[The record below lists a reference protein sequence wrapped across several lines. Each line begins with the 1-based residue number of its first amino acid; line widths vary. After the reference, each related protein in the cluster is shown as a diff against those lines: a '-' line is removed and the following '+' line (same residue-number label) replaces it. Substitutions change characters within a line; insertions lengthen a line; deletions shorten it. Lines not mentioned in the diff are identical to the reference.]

1 MMRKSLH
8 SLFLLLR
15 TLTIVVMV
23 QAQDQSG
30 FISLDCGLPEKSSYT
45 EVTIGINYISDA
57 NFIETGVSMS
67 VSPEDKATHQKQLGY
82 LRSFPNGARNCY
94 KINVASATK
103 YLIRANF
110 LYGNYDGLNEL
121 PQFDLHLGA
130 NFWETVKLTNSSWS
144 YTTEIIHTPS
154 LDYVHI
160 CLVNTGKGTPF
171 ISAIE
176 LRMLDNKTYD
186 AQSSGSLA
194 RFLRLDLGS
203 ITNLTYRYKDDVY
216 DRLWDPVNLKQWKQ
230 LSSTLT
236 NDELSQNHYK
246 PPAVVMST
254 AAAPANSSA
263 SLDLMWEPNNVDE
276 QYYVYMH
283 FNEIQKLAANQ
294 TRSFNITM
302 NGKFWFGPL
311 VPAYQSTTTI
321 YSPSAVT
328 GATNYTVSLFQTE
341 KSSLPPIV
349 NAIEI
354 YLVKDFSQL
363 ETHQDDVAAIT
374 NIKDSYNV
382 ARNWQ
387 GDPCAPIAY
396 MWEGLN
402 CSFEGKSSPRI
413 TSLDLSS
420 SELTG
425 QISSYISK
433 LTMLQY
439 LDLSNNSLSGSIPY
453 FLTQLQSLKFLN
465 LENNN
470 FTGLVPS
477 ELLDRSKKGSLSLSV
492 GQNPNLCTS
501 ASSCNQRIET
511 IKKKKNNV
519 AIPVVASVVGVL
531 VLLIISAAAIIFSVK
546 KRKPQAAVNIHV
558 KPKYPNEPPIKA
570 KQQQYSFNEL
580 VNITNNFERLLGEGG
595 FGKVYYGIIDDTEV
609 AVKILSATSE
619 HVYQQFLA
627 EVKHM
632 MKVHHKNLTSLIGY
646 CNEEKNKALIYE
658 YMANGDLDE
667 QLLGKKSNTKFLT
680 WEDRLRIALDAAQ
693 GLEYLHHGC
702 KPLIIH
708 RDVKCANILLTE
720 NFQAKLADFGLSRSY
735 LADGDTHISTAIVA
749 GTLGYLDPQ
758 CTMLNRFT
766 EKSDVYSFGVV
777 LLKIITGQPAISKTE
792 DKVHISHRVD
802 SLLSKGDIEG
812 IVDSE
817 LQGDFDSSSVWKAV
831 EIAMA
836 SVSYSPD
843 KRPYMSDVLVVLKEC
858 LAIELARKQSNI
870 DTENTDFIE
879 FTYNLTS
886 ETGPLVR

>member
-45 EVTIGINYISDA
+45 EDTIGINYISDA

-216 DRLWDPVNLKQWKQ
+216 DRLWDPLNLKQWKQ

-283 FNEIQKLAANQ
+283 FNEVQKLAANQ

-328 GATNYTVSLFQTE
+328 GATNYTVSLFRTE

-363 ETHQDDVAAIT
+363 ETHQDDVAAIS

-453 FLTQLQSLKFLN
+453 FLTQLQSLKFLY
-465 LENNN
+465 
-470 FTGLVPS
+470 
-477 ELLDRSKKGSLSLSV
+477 K
-492 GQNPNLCTS
+492 
-501 ASSCNQRIET
+501 
-511 IKKKKNNV
+511 
-519 AIPVVASVVGVL
+519 
-531 VLLIISAAAIIFSVK
+531 
-546 KRKPQAAVNIHV
+546 AAVNIHM

-667 QLLGKKSNTKFLT
+667 HLLGKKSNPKFLT
-680 WEDRLRIALDAAQ
+680 WEDRLRIAVDAAQ

-720 NFQAKLADFGLSRSY
+720 NFQAKLADFGLSRSF

-870 DTENTDFIE
+870 DTENTDLIE